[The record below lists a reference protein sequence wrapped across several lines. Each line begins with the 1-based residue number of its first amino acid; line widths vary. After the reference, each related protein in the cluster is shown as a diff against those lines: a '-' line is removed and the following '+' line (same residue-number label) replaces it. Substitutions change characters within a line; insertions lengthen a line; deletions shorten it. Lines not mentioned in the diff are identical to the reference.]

1 MLTFLNLFKII
12 FNVDAYIPVL
22 NVIHFSKCYMIKGN
36 YVLQKKKA
44 SLFFLFFFTGLR
56 FLRALRLIQFSEILQ
71 FLNILKT
78 R

>member
-1 MLTFLNLFKII
+1 MWVLLSKLSTHLFYTHEVACPRAVAFSPSQHANLF
-12 FNVDAYIPVL
+12 VSVT
-22 NVIHFSKCYMIKGN
+22 V
-36 YVLQKKKA
+36 
-44 SLFFLFFFTGLR
+44 FFFHTGLR

>member
-1 MLTFLNLFKII
+1 MNPLQFLNMDESMKGTDGSP
-12 FNVDAYIPVL
+12 VESQSDAAFSS
-22 NVIHFSKCYMIKGN
+22 NVICDFKVTALFVCFSP
-36 YVLQKKKA
+36 L
-44 SLFFLFFFTGLR
+44 TGLR

>member
-1 MLTFLNLFKII
+1 MLLH
-12 FNVDAYIPVL
+12 VL
-22 NVIHFSKCYMIKGN
+22 ITSPFYMSCFS
-36 YVLQKKKA
+36 
-44 SLFFLFFFTGLR
+44 GLR